1 MFSASKRCQIRGSA
15 DPKNSGRPEK
25 TDIGDENQLFRLV
38 KSNNTS
44 PLKGITG
51 LLNQGTYKRVTDL
64 KDQFIVNCQKLVPS
78 PCM

>member
-25 TDIGDENQLFRLV
+25 TDIGDQNQLLRLV

-51 LLNQGTYKRVTDL
+51 HLNQGTYKRVTV
-64 KDQFIVNCQKLVPS
+64 FERSIHC
-78 PCM
+78 